1 MKTPLEAAI
10 NPQKKKT
17 VTRVVNAELLF
28 FALIKVIVVWLEF
41 YRFDSLQ
48 NKEFLD

>member
-28 FALIKVIVVWLEF
+28 FELIKSNSCLVGITSF
-41 YRFDSLQ
+41 
-48 NKEFLD
+48 

>member
-17 VTRVVNAELLF
+17 VTKVVNAELLF
-28 FALIKVIVVWLEF
+28 FVLMLLLV
-41 YRFDSLQ
+41 S
-48 NKEFLD
+48 